1 MTTNHRASSRRPR
14 SALLSIGTVLV
25 LLTAAGCSTP
35 PGPSGT
41 PGPTATPGPSS
52 TPGPTASPAS
62 SPSADP
68 SAAPATAGRLVS
80 VELRGGHCMNGTC
93 GSIVVLETDGR
104 VHDGLEPP
112 NDLGTVPAGDVTGL
126 TDLIASTDFAAIRA
140 NAFTGTC
147 PVAFDGQEV
156 VIELTTSSG
165 VERIESCVTEVDL
178 DHPLFE
184 AVAGVL
190 EDFVTIPTYE

>member
-1 MTTNHRASSRRPR
+1 MTTHHRAVSRRPR
-14 SALLSIGTVLV
+14 AVLPSVVAVVALLAVV
-25 LLTAAGCSTP
+25 ACSTP

-41 PGPTATPGPSS
+41 PGPTATPPPSASPGPSA
-52 TPGPTASPAS
+52 TPAGSPTPE
-62 SPSADP
+62 P

-80 VELRGGHCMNGTC
+80 VELRGGHCIGGTC

-112 NDLGTVPAGDVTGL
+112 NDLGTVPPGDVTGL

-165 VERIESCVTEVDL
+165 VERIESCVTVVDL
-178 DHPLFE
+178 SHPLFE

-190 EDFVTIPTYE
+190 EDFVTIPTY